1 MKQKVALVL
10 ASGGARGIAHM
21 GVIDELEKHGFEIT
35 SVAGT
40 SMGALVG
47 GIYCAGSLE
56 VYKDW
61 MCDLDR
67 RKVFSLVDF
76 TLSREGVVKGERVL
90 EEIQTM
96 VPNVMIEDMHIP
108 FSAVAT
114 DIVTGDEV
122 VFTQG
127 KLFEA
132 IRASVSMPSL
142 FVPYRYNNR
151 LLVDGG
157 IINPLPLN
165 RVKRQTGDIMVA
177 VDLSAL
183 SDIRAKSATQDPNER
198 GLMARVVQQL
208 LDRGNSKNEKE
219 NFDTIGYTTI
229 VRRSTDVYARSI
241 SQLSKELYK
250 PDIIIDV
257 PRLYDTLEFYKSEE
271 IIEQGATLA
280 REVLGNYLEAQA
292 KLKP

>member
-96 VPNVMIEDMHIP
+96 VPNVMIEDMRIP
-108 FSAVAT
+108 FSAVST

-132 IRASVSMPSL
+132 IRASISMPSL

-208 LDRGNSKNEKE
+208 LDRGNSKNE
-219 NFDTIGYTTI
+219 IGRAH
-229 VRRSTDVYARSI
+229 V
-241 SQLSKELYK
+241 
-250 PDIIIDV
+250 
-257 PRLYDTLEFYKSEE
+257 
-271 IIEQGATLA
+271 
-280 REVLGNYLEAQA
+280 
-292 KLKP
+292 

>member
-1 MKQKVALVL
+1 ML

-96 VPNVMIEDMHIP
+96 VPNVMIEDMRIP
-108 FSAVAT
+108 FSAVST

-132 IRASVSMPSL
+132 IRASISMPSL

>member
-96 VPNVMIEDMHIP
+96 VPNVMIEDMRIP
-108 FSAVAT
+108 FSAVST

-132 IRASVSMPSL
+132 IRASISMPSL

-271 IIEQGATLA
+271 IIEQGAALA